1 METRICITD
10 EYTDFLRENAK
21 YQIKEDTDVDI
32 FYSSF
37 DSNDVIKFFEEN
49 IEYYKEFLKDK
60 EKIFEEIHFDI

>member
-60 EKIFEEIHFDI
+60 EKIFEEIG